1 MNLLAVVGSHRKGK
15 ATDTLVD
22 KAIGGEMRRKRH
34 SFIRCA
40 VFSLVVVLSACSNG
54 INFDSDDILYVTS
67 ILKSEIVLMDRE
79 TGEVLQRLGAGEGVK
94 GPDDVAVAPDGT
106 LYWTN
111 YSSGEACRR
120 ADNVTTCQSVGAF
133 INPITISDDGRVFVA
148 TALPIFSDALYEL
161 DPDLVRA
168 PERIF
173 RNPGMLNGMDWGPD
187 GFLYAPSWTVANIL
201 RIDVD
206 SCDESEWCENETIVN
221 GTIAMPAAVKFDSQ
235 GDLYAL
241 DSLSGQVLQVDAT
254 TGSVTVI
261 ATLPAGL
268 DNLAFDSED
277 RLFVSN
283 IATGIVVEILSDG
296 STRTVSGLG
305 PP

>member
-1 MNLLAVVGSHRKGK
+1 
-15 ATDTLVD
+15 
-22 KAIGGEMRRKRH
+22 MRRERH
-34 SFIRCA
+34 SFICCA
-40 VFSLVVVLSACSNG
+40 VSSLILVLSACSNG
-54 INFDSDDILYVTS
+54 ITIDSDDILYVTS

-79 TGEVLQRLGAGEGVK
+79 TGEVLQRLGADQGVN

-120 ADNVTTCQSVGAF
+120 TADTTTCQFVGSF

-148 TALPIFSDALYEL
+148 TAMPVISDALYEL
-161 DPDLVRA
+161 DPALVQA
-168 PERIF
+168 PQRIF
-173 RNPGMLNGMDWGPD
+173 NNPGWLNGMDWGPD
-187 GFLYAPSWTVANIL
+187 GFLYAPSWTEANIL

-206 SCDESEWCENETIVN
+206 SCDETESCDSEPIVG
-221 GTIAMPAAVKFDSQ
+221 GTIPMPAAVKFDSQ
-235 GDLYAL
+235 GNLHAL
-241 DSLSGQVLQVDAT
+241 DSSSGQVLQVDT
-254 TGSVTVI
+254 STGGLTVI
-261 ATLPAGL
+261 ATLTPGL

-283 IATGIVVEILSDG
+283 IFTGLVVEVLPDG
-296 STRTVSGLG
+296 STRIVSGWG

>member
-1 MNLLAVVGSHRKGK
+1 MLR
-15 ATDTLVD
+15 D
-22 KAIGGEMRRKRH
+22 EH
-34 SFIRCA
+34 SFIICA
-40 VFSLVVVLSACSNG
+40 AFSLAMVLGACSNG
-54 INFDSDDILYVTS
+54 INFDRDDTLYVTS
-67 ILKSEIVLMDRE
+67 ILNSEIVLMDRE
-79 TGEVLQRLGAGEGVK
+79 TGEVLQRLGTDQRVT

-111 YSSGEACRR
+111 YLSGETCRR
-120 ADNVTTCQSVGAF
+120 AGDITTCQFVGAF

-161 DPDLVRA
+161 DPELVQA
-168 PERIF
+168 PRRIF
-173 RNPGMLNGMDWGPD
+173 NNPGMLNGMDWGPD
-187 GFLYAPSWTVANIL
+187 GWLYAPSWAAKNIL

-206 SCDESEWCENETIVN
+206 SCDESESCDREMIVD
-221 GTIAMPAAVKFDSQ
+221 GTIAMPAAVKFDSL
-235 GDLYAL
+235 GNLYAL
-241 DSLSGQVLQVDAT
+241 DSMTGQVLQVDVT
-254 TGSVTVI
+254 TGRATVI

-283 IATGIVVEILSDG
+283 IVTGLVVEVLPDG
-296 STRTVSGLG
+296 TTRVVSGLG